1 MFIQF
6 SSVKIYNFLTNSD
19 QFSSV
24 KMYNFLTKV
33 WIGKKFGSQSLASP
47 TPSGLIAKV
56 ASPWGVIISNTN
68 RKTQKRHKDKLPQ
81 EVQKKDMKCV
91 SVN

>member
-6 SSVKIYNFLTNSD
+6 SSVKI
-19 QFSSV
+19 
-24 KMYNFLTKV
+24 YNFLTKV

-68 RKTQKRHKDKLPQ
+68 RKAQNSKKAQ
-81 EVQKKDMKCV
+81 EVQKKDIGHHMMCA
-91 SVN
+91 SVNENKQPNKAWELL